1 MRTCKRER
9 RCRSAAGGGTVDP
22 ICHFGATRVAGLLNR
37 LRLHL
42 GTERFLARR
51 RRDLVWE
58 AGCDYAVMAVAR
70 LESQLT
76 RTGRSAP
83 IVTWGPRV

>member
-1 MRTCKRER
+1 MRTCKRQR
-9 RCRSAAGGGTVDP
+9 HRGSAAGGGTADP
-22 ICHFGATRVAGLLNR
+22 VCHFGATRVAGLLHR

-76 RTGRSAP
+76 RTARTAP
-83 IVTWGPRV
+83 IAVRCPRG